1 MDFKYSWKKCKAA
14 AWEKE
19 LHWEEWPVLTNWEW
33 QEILV
38 KLGQSGS
45 AVSSPAGHR
54 ANKRLLVNFQL
65 KMKQPTT
72 IIFVVFFSQ
81 LTVKSLH
88 ILLGYSGQN
97 WSKDHK
103 TQRPK
108 FQRANILTDRCI
120 KNFVIIS
127 GDLNIKPPLNKCI
140 GDDTKAAARQSPH
153 CLKNNKIWRKTI
165 LNMANGIITPYN
177 VERPW
182 HWLRQVTA
190 SCSVALGWH
199 AMELAQTFAILE
211 FYIWFRFWP
220 YHRSRH
226 FILHQSVKF
235 YRNRTTLSRKNDV
248 MSFFKMADL
257 SHLGF

>member
-38 KLGQSGS
+38 KLSQSGS

-54 ANKRLLVNFQL
+54 ANKRLVNFQL

-153 CLKNNKIWRKTI
+153 CLKNNKIWR
-165 LNMANGIITPYN
+165 
-177 VERPW
+177 
-182 HWLRQVTA
+182 
-190 SCSVALGWH
+190 
-199 AMELAQTFAILE
+199 MELLHPTMWNDHDIDYVRWLHPAVWLWDDMPWNWPKRSPYWNSTSGFDFDHITAVDIS
-211 FYIWFRFWP
+211 FYT
-220 YHRSRH
+220 S
-226 FILHQSVKF
+226 L
-235 YRNRTTLSRKNDV
+235 
-248 MSFFKMADL
+248 
-257 SHLGF
+257 